1 MSTPDP
7 ELVAGTEKV
16 EVVVKFIGSKVVFSD
31 RASFSLW
38 TRKSP
43 QLESLQDWVLGKL
56 GHAQYGH

>member
-43 QLESLQDWVLGKL
+43 QDWVLGKL